1 MAEISATMV
10 KELRAKTG
18 AGIMDCRE
26 ALSVNNGNV
35 EEAAGWLRQKGIS
48 KADKKA
54 ARETNEGRIG
64 SYIHLGGRVG
74 VLVEV
79 NCETD
84 FVAKTDEFGQLVND
98 LAMQI
103 AAMSPQYLSR
113 VQVAQ
118 EVIDKELE
126 GYKAA
131 AIEEGKP
138 ENIADKIAQGKVDKY
153 FQAQCL
159 MEQAFIK
166 DDSKTVEDLIKE
178 TIARTGENIRVKRF
192 SRFDL
197 AEA

>member
-1 MAEISATMV
+1 MAEISATAV

-26 ALSVNNGNV
+26 ALAANNGNID
-35 EEAAGWLRQKGIS
+35 EAAGWLRQKGIS

-54 ARETNEGRIG
+54 SRETSEGQVG
-64 SYIHLGGRVG
+64 SYIHAGGRVG

-84 FVAKTDEFGQLVND
+84 FVAKTDEFGSLVASI
-98 LAMQI
+98 AMQI
-103 AAMSPQYLSR
+103 AAMSPR
-113 VQVAQ
+113 FITREEVPQ
-118 EVIDKELE
+118 EVIDKEIA

-138 ENIADKIAQGKVDKY
+138 ENIAEKIATGKVDKY

-159 MEQAFIK
+159 MEQPFIK
-166 DDSKTVEDLIKE
+166 DDSKTIENLIKE
-178 TIARTGENIRVKRF
+178 TIAKTGENIRIKRF
-192 SRFDL
+192 ARFDL

>member
-1 MAEISATMV
+1 MSEVSATTV

-26 ALSVNNGNV
+26 ALAANNGNI

-54 ARETNEGRIG
+54 SRETNEGRVG
-64 SYIHLGGRVG
+64 SYIHAGGRVG

-84 FVAKTDEFGQLVND
+84 FVAKTDEFQALVSGI
-98 LAMQI
+98 AMQI
-103 AAMSPQYLSR
+103 AAMSPKYITR
-113 VQVAQ
+113 EEVPQ
-118 EVIDKELE
+118 EVIDKEIA

-131 AIEEGKP
+131 AIEEGKK
-138 ENIADKIAQGKVDKY
+138 EQIAEKIATGKVDKY
-153 FQAQCL
+153 FKAQCL
-159 MEQAFIK
+159 MEQPYIK
-166 DDSKTVEDLIKE
+166 DDTKTIEELLKE
-178 TIARTGENIRVKRF
+178 TITKTGENMRIKRF
-192 SRFDL
+192 ARFDL

>member
-1 MAEISATMV
+1 MSDISATAV

-26 ALSVNNGNV
+26 ALAANNGNI

-54 ARETNEGRIG
+54 SRETNEGQVG
-64 SYIHLGGRVG
+64 SYIHAGGRVG

-84 FVAKTDEFGQLVND
+84 FVAKTDEFGALVSGI
-98 LAMQI
+98 AMQI
-103 AAMSPQYLSR
+103 AAMSPRYITREEVPQD
-113 VQVAQ
+113 
-118 EVIDKELE
+118 VIDKEIA

-138 ENIADKIAQGKVDKY
+138 ENIAEKIATGKVDKY

-159 MEQAFIK
+159 MEQTFIR
-166 DDSKTVEDLIKE
+166 DDSKTIEAYLKE
-178 TIARTGENIRVKRF
+178 TIARTGENIRIKRF
-192 SRFDL
+192 ARFDL
-197 AEA
+197 SEA

>member
-1 MAEISATMV
+1 MSDISATAV

-26 ALSVNNGNV
+26 ALTVNNGNI

-54 ARETNEGRIG
+54 SRETNEGQVG
-64 SYIHLGGRVG
+64 SYIHAGGRVG

-84 FVAKTDEFGQLVND
+84 FVAKTDEFNSLVAGI
-98 LAMQI
+98 AMQI
-103 AAMSPQYLSR
+103 AAMSPRFISR
-113 VQVAQ
+113 EEVPQD
-118 EVIDKELE
+118 VIDKEIA

-131 AIEEGKP
+131 ALEEGKP
-138 ENIADKIAQGKVDKY
+138 ENIAEKIATGKVDKY

-159 MEQAFIK
+159 LEQSYIK
-166 DDSKTVEDLIKE
+166 DDSKTIDSLIKE

-192 SRFDL
+192 ARFDL
-197 AEA
+197 AEG

>member
-1 MAEISATMV
+1 MSEYSATMV

-26 ALSVNNGNV
+26 ALAANSGDL
-35 EEAAGWLRQKGIS
+35 EQAAGWLRQKGIS

-54 ARETNEGRIG
+54 SRQTSEGRVG
-64 SYIHLGGRVG
+64 SYIHAGGRIG

-84 FVAKTDEFGQLVND
+84 FVAKTDEFGQLVTD
-98 LAMQI
+98 IAMQV
-103 AAMSPQYLSR
+103 AAMSPRYISR
-113 VQVAQ
+113 E
-118 EVIDKELE
+118 EVSQDVLDAEIA

-138 ENIADKIAQGKVDKY
+138 ENIAEKIAKGKVDKY

-159 MEQAFIK
+159 LEQAFIK
-166 DDSKTVEDLIKE
+166 DDSKTIESYVKE
-178 TIARTGENIRVKRF
+178 TIARTGENIRIKRF

>member
-1 MAEISATMV
+1 MSEISATTV

-18 AGIMDCRE
+18 AGIMDCKE
-26 ALSVNNGNV
+26 ALAVNNGNI

-54 ARETNEGRIG
+54 SRETSEGQVG

-84 FVAKTDEFGQLVND
+84 FVAKTDEFVSLVNGI
-98 LAMQI
+98 AMQI
-103 AAMSPQYLSR
+103 AAMSPKFITR
-113 VQVAQ
+113 EEVPQ
-118 EVIDKELE
+118 EAIDKEIA

-138 ENIADKIAQGKVDKY
+138 ENIAEKIATGKVDKY

-159 MEQAFIK
+159 MEQPYIK
-166 DDSKTVEDLIKE
+166 DDSKTIESLIKE
-178 TIARTGENIRVKRF
+178 TIARTGENIRIKRF

>member
-1 MAEISATMV
+1 MADFSATTV

-18 AGIMDCRE
+18 AGIMDCKE
-26 ALSVNNGNV
+26 ALAVNNGNI

-54 ARETNEGRIG
+54 SRETNEGQVG
-64 SYIHLGGRVG
+64 SYIHMGGRVG

-84 FVAKTDEFGQLVND
+84 FVAKTDEFGALVGGI
-98 LAMQI
+98 AMQI
-103 AAMSPQYLSR
+103 AAMSPKYITR
-113 VQVAQ
+113 EEVPQ
-118 EVIDKELE
+118 EAIDKEIA

-138 ENIADKIAQGKVDKY
+138 ENIAEKIATGKVDKY

-159 MEQAFIK
+159 MEQPYIK
-166 DDSKTVEDLIKE
+166 DDSKTIESLIKE
-178 TIARTGENIRVKRF
+178 TIAKTGENIRVKRF
-192 SRFDL
+192 ARFDL
-197 AEA
+197 ADA

>member
-1 MAEISATMV
+1 MSEINASSV

-26 ALSVNNGNV
+26 ALAANNGNI

-54 ARETNEGRIG
+54 SRETNEGQVG
-64 SYIHLGGRVG
+64 SYIHAGGRVG

-84 FVAKTDEFGQLVND
+84 FVAKTDEFGALVSGI
-98 LAMQI
+98 AMQI
-103 AAMSPQYLSR
+103 AAMGPRYISRTEVPQD
-113 VQVAQ
+113 
-118 EVIDKELE
+118 VIDKEIA

-131 AIEEGKP
+131 ALEEGKP
-138 ENIADKIAQGKVDKY
+138 ENVAEKIATGKVDKY
-153 FQAQCL
+153 FKAQCL
-159 MEQAFIK
+159 LEQSYIR
-166 DDSKTVEDLIKE
+166 DDSKTIEELLKE
-178 TIARTGENIRVKRF
+178 TISKTGENIRIKRF

-197 AEA
+197 SES